1 MRFLP
6 RLAGGFLPRFTAPL
20 LVLVVRVLPGY
31 PFRMEYHRETVLR
44 PAARLSAAVLVVRKI
59 ICAFLLRTV
68 LRT

>member
-31 PFRMEYHRETVLR
+31 PFRMEYHRETDLR
-44 PAARLSAAVLVVRKI
+44 PAPRLSAAVLVAG
-59 ICAFLLRTV
+59 CFLISAVTCRRLV
-68 LRT
+68 